1 MKALQRVLF
10 IIAFVFLSIHSLRLT
25 YQLWFEERTSALD
38 AYDEPVEIDIRG
50 AASLEDLVKDF
61 NAAHKRVEEYEAD
74 ESNPSLKPS
83 ERWQTEPYKSK
94 QKLRS
99 AIVSWEK
106 QSNEIGK
113 TRTYWVFGIIFLV
126 FGIAAQKWLNPW
138 VGIAALV
145 VAFSEMIFW
154 SSPPYFGG
162 WSPEIERLLYNK
174 LILTWLS
181 LVLLFVVSFIIGT
194 IGREKQRQ

>member
-10 IIAFVFLSIHSLRLT
+10 IIAFVFLSIHALRLT

-38 AYDEPVEIDIRG
+38 AYAEAVETDIRG
-50 AASLEDLVKDF
+50 AASLEELVQDF
-61 NAAHKRVEEYEAD
+61 DAAHKRVEEYEAD
-74 ESNPSLKPS
+74 ENNPSPDYGERMRTEPFKS
-83 ERWQTEPYKSK
+83 ER
-94 QKLRS
+94 KLRS
-99 AIVSWEK
+99 AIESWER
-106 QSNEIGK
+106 QSNEIAR
-113 TRTYWVFGIIFLV
+113 TRTYWVFGLIFLI
-126 FGIAAQKWLNPW
+126 FGIAVQKWFNPW

-174 LILTWLS
+174 LILTWVS
-181 LVLLFVVSFIIGT
+181 LILLFAASFIIGT